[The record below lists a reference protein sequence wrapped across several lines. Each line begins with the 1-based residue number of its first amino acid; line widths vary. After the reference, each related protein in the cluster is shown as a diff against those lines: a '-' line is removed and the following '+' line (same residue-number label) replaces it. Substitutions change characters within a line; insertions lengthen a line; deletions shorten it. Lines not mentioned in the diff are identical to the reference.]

1 MPEVIK
7 VNLSKILTTLSIF
20 AIVGGAYVTL
30 DSRMDAIE
38 RKQER
43 FEGVMDE
50 RTRNTQTDVKRIYD
64 IVKDW
69 EKAKD
74 D

>member
-1 MPEVIK
+1 M
-7 VNLSKILTTLSIF
+7 SKILTTLSIV
-20 AIVGGAYVTL
+20 AICGGAYVTL

-43 FEGVMDE
+43 FEGIMDE
-50 RTRNTQTDVKRIYD
+50 RTRNTQDDVKRIYD

-69 EKAKD
+69 KP
-74 D
+74 